1 MIERNNVLLVEDD
14 LSVRE
19 ALTKVLNAENYEVF
33 SATCCREAIVL
44 GSQSKIDVVLLDL
57 NLGDEDGW
65 DAFEALKAS
74 RPELPIIVASA
85 QSDRLSHSSAAHAC
99 GVLEKPFDLGV
110 LLGLLLAARIAPA
123 KSRRNGSRHHL

>member
-1 MIERNNVLLVEDD
+1 MIERSNVLLVEDD

>member
-110 LLGLLLAARIAPA
+110 LLGLLLAARITPA
-123 KSRRNGSRHHL
+123 KSRRNGSRHSL

>member
-123 KSRRNGSRHHL
+123 KSRRNGSRHSL

>member
-1 MIERNNVLLVEDD
+1 MIERSNVLLVEDD

-57 NLGDEDGW
+57 NLSDEDGW

-123 KSRRNGSRHHL
+123 KSRRNGSRHSL

>member
-1 MIERNNVLLVEDD
+1 MIERSNVLLVEDD

-110 LLGLLLAARIAPA
+110 LLGLLLAARITPA
-123 KSRRNGSRHHL
+123 KSRRNGSRHRL

>member
-1 MIERNNVLLVEDD
+1 MIERSNVLLVEDD

-110 LLGLLLAARIAPA
+110 LLGLLLATRITPA
-123 KSRRNGSRHHL
+123 KSRRNGSRHSL

>member
-1 MIERNNVLLVEDD
+1 MIERSNVLLVEDD

-110 LLGLLLAARIAPA
+110 LLGLLLAARITPA
-123 KSRRNGSRHHL
+123 KSRRNGSRHSL

>member
-1 MIERNNVLLVEDD
+1 MIERSNVLLVEDD

-57 NLGDEDGW
+57 NLSDEDGW

-110 LLGLLLAARIAPA
+110 LLGLLLAARITPA
-123 KSRRNGSRHHL
+123 KSRRNGSRHSL

>member
-33 SATCCREAIVL
+33 SATCCQEAIVL

-110 LLGLLLAARIAPA
+110 LLGLLLAARITPA
-123 KSRRNGSRHHL
+123 KSRRNGSRHSL

>member
-110 LLGLLLAARIAPA
+110 LLGLLLAARITPA
-123 KSRRNGSRHHL
+123 KSRRNGSRHRL

>member
-1 MIERNNVLLVEDD
+1 MIERSNVLLVEDD
-14 LSVRE
+14 RSVRE

-65 DAFEALKAS
+65 DAFQALKAS

-85 QSDRLSHSSAAHAC
+85 QPDRLSHSSAAHAC

-123 KSRRNGSRHHL
+123 KSRRNGFRHRL